1 MRFGI
6 VGTVLFLI
14 LPMLL
19 PGLAS
24 GATPSDYDECILE
37 SMKGVKSDLA
47 AKSIIRS
54 CRNKFPEELNKKPN
68 ENLSTLQG
76 RLKELKPAMDSY
88 HDWMTEARKLNP
100 DSTDDE
106 LTAYYERKYGNK
118 NARTLTDK
126 EMSQLIGRAGFY
138 RGNFSGR
145 IHNGNANITI
155 SKITIQI
162 TTTIGG
168 KEVAELYR
176 DDVTIEPQ
184 TTEFFMFEALRGDKD
199 ANYSWGINSARGY

>member
-6 VGTVLFLI
+6 VGTVSFLSLTI
-14 LPMLL
+14 LL
-19 PGLAS
+19 PGLA
-24 GATPSDYDECILE
+24 GGVTPNNYDECILE

-47 AKSIIRS
+47 AKSIIMS
-54 CRNKFPEELNKKPN
+54 CRNKFPEELNRKPN
-68 ENLSTLQG
+68 ENFSTLQG
-76 RLKELKPAMDSY
+76 HLKERKPAMDSY
-88 HDWMTEARKLNP
+88 HDWMTEAKKLNP

-106 LTAYYERKYGNK
+106 LTAYYEHKYGNK

-126 EMSQLIGRAGFY
+126 EMSQLTGRAGFY

-145 IHNGNANITI
+145 IHNGNANGTI

-162 TTTIGG
+162 TTAIGG
-168 KEVAELYR
+168 KKVTKLYR

-199 ANYSWGINSARGY
+199 ADYSWAINSAIGY